1 VDVAL
6 RVDQLT
12 VARGRVGLLSDFS
25 LLLRSG
31 ETVHLVGANGSG
43 KSSLLRV
50 LAGVVEPRRGSVT
63 RAMPCAYVPEPLELP
78 GALPAQRWL
87 RICRSQVGLPAE
99 LARRCGKLSKGQL
112 QRLVILTALAD
123 AQGRRALFILDEPW
137 SGLDRDS
144 CARLDNELAAAAAR
158 GCAVLYT
165 DHSGATTL
173 ANTRTISLTHGG
185 VRRGFPSLHGRRGA
199 GSRRRAGRRVGP
211 QPGTGGPPRRGLED
225 RRSQVGALRYAAAQ
239 LSLALSSRR
248 LLPPAA
254 LLLFAVIGVYGQPK
268 NPVLE
273 SFAVTAIVTALICS
287 LFVLA
292 VERESAG
299 TASELLTAATGGAA
313 VAWRGRLVLVGVVVC
328 PVTIFCLAWPT
339 ATGAF
344 AHVPEG
350 GDLLAAVLVHV
361 ACGLFGGALAL
372 VLSAPTRA
380 AVAFVAILVV
390 ILGSV
395 PLATALGVFAG
406 PGGIEQALNHT
417 APNALTPSLLVAVG
431 ITLVEAALL
440 AYAARWLARWRG

>member
-1 VDVAL
+1 MCHVCLVDVAL
-6 RVDQLT
+6 RADQLT

-185 VRRGFPSLHGRRGA
+185 GDEDSRPSTVVVALVRGDEQVDVSVLSPEL
-199 GSRRRAGRRVGP
+199 AGRLAEGWKI
-211 QPGTGGPPRRGLED
+211 D
-225 RRSQVGALRYAAAQ
+225 GA
-239 LSLALSSRR
+239 
-248 LLPPAA
+248 
-254 LLLFAVIGVYGQPK
+254 K
-268 NPVLE
+268 
-273 SFAVTAIVTALICS
+273 
-287 LFVLA
+287 
-292 VERESAG
+292 
-299 TASELLTAATGGAA
+299 
-313 VAWRGRLVLVGVVVC
+313 
-328 PVTIFCLAWPT
+328 
-339 ATGAF
+339 
-344 AHVPEG
+344 
-350 GDLLAAVLVHV
+350 
-361 ACGLFGGALAL
+361 
-372 VLSAPTRA
+372 
-380 AVAFVAILVV
+380 
-390 ILGSV
+390 SV
-395 PLATALGVFAG
+395 P
-406 PGGIEQALNHT
+406 
-417 APNALTPSLLVAVG
+417 
-431 ITLVEAALL
+431 
-440 AYAARWLARWRG
+440 